1 VRKKDCQMATL
12 KMDKNNIIDFSGV
25 TFGFPEQ
32 ATLFTNLSLSI
43 EKGSFYLI
51 KGPSG
56 AGKTTFLRL
65 INRLEEPDSGII
77 RFKGKP
83 LDAYPPP
90 QLRHSLLLIQQT
102 PTVVDGSVEDNLL
115 LPFSFKNNSHLKR
128 PRREKIEHL
137 LAEVHLQDVTMN
149 DHAMTLSVGQ
159 IQRLC
164 LVRGLLLSPE
174 ILLLDEPTSALDRE
188 SAFAVTTLLER
199 LNVESGLTVLTVTH
213 KKQDRGN
220 VTYRGLEVHH
230 GLVEECP

>member
-1 VRKKDCQMATL
+1 MAKL
-12 KMDKNNIIDFSGV
+12 KMDKTNIIDFSGV

>member
-1 VRKKDCQMATL
+1 L
-12 KMDKNNIIDFSGV
+12 KMDKTNIIDFSGV

-43 EKGSFYLI
+43 QKGAFYLI

-65 INRLEEPDSGII
+65 INRLEEPVSGII

-102 PTVVDGSVEDNLL
+102 PTVVDGSVEENLL

-128 PRREKIEHL
+128 PRQEKIERL
-137 LAEVHLQDVTMN
+137 LAEIHLQDVRMN

-199 LNVESGLTVLTVTH
+199 LNVESGLTVLAVTH

-230 GLVEECP
+230 GHVEECP

>member
-1 VRKKDCQMATL
+1 
-12 KMDKNNIIDFSGV
+12 MDKNNIIDFSGV

-199 LNVESGLTVLTVTH
+199 LNVESGLTVLAVTH

-230 GLVEECP
+230 GHVEECP

>member
-1 VRKKDCQMATL
+1 
-12 KMDKNNIIDFSGV
+12 MDKNNIIDFSGV

-102 PTVVDGSVEDNLL
+102 PTVVDGSVEENLL
-115 LPFSFKNNSHLKR
+115 LPFSFKSNSHLKR
-128 PRREKIEHL
+128 PRQEKIERL
-137 LAEVHLQDVTMN
+137 LAEIHLQDVRMN

-199 LNVESGLTVLTVTH
+199 LNVESGLTVLAVTH

-230 GLVEECP
+230 GHVEECP

>member
-1 VRKKDCQMATL
+1 
-12 KMDKNNIIDFSGV
+12 MDKTNIIDFSGV

-43 EKGSFYLI
+43 QKGAFYLI

-65 INRLEEPDSGII
+65 INRLEEPVSGII

-102 PTVVDGSVEDNLL
+102 PTVVDGSVEENLL

-199 LNVESGLTVLTVTH
+199 LNVESGLTVLAVTH

-230 GLVEECP
+230 GHVEECP

>member
-1 VRKKDCQMATL
+1 MATL

-230 GLVEECP
+230 GHVEECP

>member
-1 VRKKDCQMATL
+1 MAKL
-12 KMDKNNIIDFSGV
+12 KMDKTNIIDFSGV

-43 EKGSFYLI
+43 QKGAFYLI

-65 INRLEEPDSGII
+65 INRLEEPVSGII

-102 PTVVDGSVEDNLL
+102 PTVVDGSVEENLL

-137 LAEVHLQDVTMN
+137 LAEVHLQDVRMN

-199 LNVESGLTVLTVTH
+199 LNVESGLTVLAVTH

-230 GLVEECP
+230 GHVEECP

>member
-1 VRKKDCQMATL
+1 M

-32 ATLFTNLSLSI
+32 ATLFTDLSLSI

-65 INRLEEPDSGII
+65 INRLEEPVSGII

-137 LAEVHLQDVTMN
+137 LAEVHLQDVRMN

-174 ILLLDEPTSALDRE
+174 ILLLDEPTSALDPE

-199 LNVESGLTVLTVTH
+199 LNVKSGLTVLAVTH

-220 VTYRGLEVHH
+220 LTYRGLEVHH
-230 GLVEECP
+230 GHVEECP